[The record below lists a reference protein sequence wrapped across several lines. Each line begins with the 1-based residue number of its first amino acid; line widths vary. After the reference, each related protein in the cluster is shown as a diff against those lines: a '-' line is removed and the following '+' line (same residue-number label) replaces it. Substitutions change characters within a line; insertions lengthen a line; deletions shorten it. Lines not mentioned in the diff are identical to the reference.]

1 MISTVNSLVTAA
13 TGQRNVGAHEW
24 FLIKTSV
31 FELMTSVPVM
41 LSLLMLGKMMI
52 ES

>member
-13 TGQRNVGAHEW
+13 TGQRNVDAHEW

-31 FELMTSVPVM
+31 FDMITSILIM
-41 LSLLMLGKMMI
+41 LSLLMLGKTMT